1 MYTLC
6 GQVMKARLA
15 GMKRSGDASR
25 LSVPAAVEWHAILW
39 AAAHGVRWFDSGGIR
54 RSTADLL
61 TSGRS
66 VGPLE
71 ASGPDWFKASF
82 GGRVFVYP
90 PPVEYIGSPLVRLGY
105 DLVQR
110 SGRAEDVLQVI
121 RRQVRG
127 GLRLNRL
134 TGAWRSVVS
143 RSLTRPDP
151 CHTVA
156 VAARSVFEAVLKP
169 PYVVVRRWVTTM
181 LFERRYNVATDGRI
195 PLSVLGIDD
204 EHRGDYLPSGWLSLR
219 RVLPRRM
226 VRPEDVFID
235 IGSGKGRAVLAA
247 ATYPFRQV
255 IGVELSRELHEAA
268 CANLERSRD
277 RLTCKNVE
285 LVCADALEY
294 EIPDDVSVVFLYNP
308 FTGHIFQ
315 RVLDKLIASVDRNP
329 RTLRVVYANPVE
341 EEALLATGRARLV
354 KTASGLRPTKAWAR
368 SNAVRLY
375 SIMPREPSVPA
386 GPR

>member
-1 MYTLC
+1 
-6 GQVMKARLA
+6 
-15 GMKRSGDASR
+15 
-25 LSVPAAVEWHAILW
+25 
-39 AAAHGVRWFDSGGIR
+39 
-54 RSTADLL
+54 
-61 TSGRS
+61 
-66 VGPLE
+66 
-71 ASGPDWFKASF
+71 
-82 GGRVFVYP
+82 
-90 PPVEYIGSPLVRLGY
+90 
-105 DLVQR
+105 
-110 SGRAEDVLQVI
+110 
-121 RRQVRG
+121 
-127 GLRLNRL
+127 
-134 TGAWRSVVS
+134 
-143 RSLTRPDP
+143 
-151 CHTVA
+151 
-156 VAARSVFEAVLKP
+156 
-169 PYVVVRRWVTTM
+169 M